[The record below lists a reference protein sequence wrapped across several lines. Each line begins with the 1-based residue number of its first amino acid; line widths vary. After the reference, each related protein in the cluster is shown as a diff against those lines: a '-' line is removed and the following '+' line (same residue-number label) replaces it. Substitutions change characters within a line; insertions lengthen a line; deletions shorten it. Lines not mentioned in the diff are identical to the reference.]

1 MRNISTFGILALVAL
16 VPLCA
21 GAKSES
27 GWAGTVTAMNS
38 DSHTVSAETWW
49 RTLTFYVG
57 SDCAIS
63 TPDKANAA
71 LKDIR
76 TGEKVKVSY
85 RKQGSLRIADRIQV
99 QSLHTTGTVLAVD
112 PKDRL
117 VTLQETLQ
125 HRTFH
130 VSRDCKVILWNNKVG
145 RLADLGP
152 GSRVSVT
159 YDSPGAPP
167 VAYQIREETQTTA
180 SIP

>member
-1 MRNISTFGILALVAL
+1 MNIYGFLALVGL
-16 VPLCA
+16 LPVCA
-21 GAKSES
+21 NAKSEAA
-27 GWAGTVTAMNS
+27 WTGTVTAMNT

-49 RTLTFYVG
+49 RTLRFYVG

-76 TGEKVKVSY
+76 AGEKVKVSY
-85 RKQGSLRIADRIQV
+85 RKQGSLRFADRIQV
-99 QSLHTTGTVLAVD
+99 QSLHAAGTVLAVD

-117 VTLQETLQ
+117 VTLEETLHQ
-125 HRTFH
+125 RTFNVAKH
-130 VSRDCKVILWNNKVG
+130 CKIILWNNKEG
-145 RLADLGP
+145 TLADLGP

-159 YDSPGAPP
+159 YDSPGAPLI
-167 VAYQIREETQTTA
+167 AYRIREETQTTA

>member
-1 MRNISTFGILALVAL
+1 MWNIRNYGFLALAGL

-21 GAKSES
+21 VAKSEAA
-27 GWAGTVTAMNS
+27 WTGTVSALNT

-63 TPDKANAA
+63 TPNKANAA
-71 LKDIR
+71 LKDVR

-85 RKQGSLRIADRIQV
+85 RKQGSLRIADRIQIE
-99 QSLHTTGTVLAVD
+99 SLHTVGTVLAVD

-117 VTLQETLQ
+117 VTVEETLQ
-125 HRTFH
+125 NRTFH
-130 VSRDCKVILWNNKVG
+130 VAKHCKVILWNNREG
-145 RLADLGP
+145 TLADLGP
-152 GSRVSVT
+152 DSRISVT

-167 VAYQIREETQTTA
+167 VAYRIREEPQTTA